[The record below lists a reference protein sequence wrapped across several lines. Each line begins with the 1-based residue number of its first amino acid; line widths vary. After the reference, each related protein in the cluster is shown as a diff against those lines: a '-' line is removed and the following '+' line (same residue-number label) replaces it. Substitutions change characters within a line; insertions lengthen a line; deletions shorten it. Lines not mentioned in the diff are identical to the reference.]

1 MEMMMTAYTGH
12 PHLTVDALPG
22 VNQDA
27 GVHEVDDV
35 PGVGEDVLAGVVS
48 IGDIIGKRAPDVP
61 VQVRLNFTL
70 LKSENILVL
79 VLSWGLREDII
90 SWFLLFH
97 SYFISHRQDLTN
109 LNQIK

>member
-1 MEMMMTAYTGH
+1 MRIVSMITRHLLILHNSMEMMMTAYTGH

-22 VNQDA
+22 VDQDA

-70 LKSENILVL
+70 LKTENILVL
-79 VLSWGLREDII
+79 VLS
-90 SWFLLFH
+90 
-97 SYFISHRQDLTN
+97 
-109 LNQIK
+109 